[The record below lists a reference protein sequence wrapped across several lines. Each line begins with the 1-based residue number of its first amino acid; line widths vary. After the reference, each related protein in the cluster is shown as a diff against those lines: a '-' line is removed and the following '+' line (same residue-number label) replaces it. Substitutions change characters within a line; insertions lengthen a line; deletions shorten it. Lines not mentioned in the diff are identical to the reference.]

1 MKAAQLVAPRTFDMV
16 DAPIPSLSGAGPD
29 RVVVKTNR
37 VCVCASDMPYFSY
50 DRGTYPQAAGLSA
63 HECIGTIAESTAPD
77 FSVGDKVLSV
87 PDGQYGLAEYFAA
100 DAERTV
106 HLPGEF
112 SNEILMAQP
121 LGTVIWA
128 CRKLPNMLGARTVVY
143 GQGPMG
149 MLFNRLFSN
158 LGAKTIVAVER
169 VPERLALA
177 KAMGATHAV
186 HCDEE
191 DVVARVR
198 DINGGV
204 MADVVVEI
212 VGHNTETL
220 TACVSLA
227 RRGGT
232 VLAFGV
238 PDDAVYPVPFAQMFG
253 QNISLIGS
261 VGPECQ
267 HDYPLAIDMIHQGRL
282 DVTPILTHDFP
293 FELSDVQRGYEL
305 FVDRKDGAV
314 KVVIHME

>member
-1 MKAAQLVAPRTFDMV
+1 VKAAQLVAPRTFDMV
-16 DAPIPSLSGAGPD
+16 DAPIPTLDGAGPD

-37 VCVCASDMPYFSY
+37 VCICASDMPHFSY
-50 DRGTYPQAAGLSA
+50 DRGTYPQPTGLSA
-63 HECIGTIAESTAPD
+63 HECIGTIVESTAPD
-77 FSVGDKVLSV
+77 FKAGDQVLSV
-87 PDGQYGLAEYFAA
+87 PDGQHGLAEYFVA
-100 DAERTV
+100 DAVRTA
-106 HLPGEF
+106 HLPEGF

-128 CRKLPNMLGARTVVY
+128 CRKLPNLLGARTVVY

-158 LGAKTIVAVER
+158 MGAKTIVAVER

-177 KAMGATHAV
+177 KAMGATHAL
-186 HCDEE
+186 HTDEE

-198 DINGGV
+198 EINGGV
-204 MADVVVEI
+204 MADIVVEI

-253 QNISLIGS
+253 QNISLICS
-261 VGPECQ
+261 VGPDCQ
-267 HDYPLAIDMIHQGRL
+267 NDYPLAIDMIHQGRL
-282 DVTPILTHDFP
+282 DVTPILTHDLP
-293 FELSDVQRGYEL
+293 FELAEVQRGYEL